1 MTETSPNIANVVRTV
16 FLVPPDFSESAKPL
30 TDLAPSLPD
39 GLRQIALAF
48 FDSLHGVIRTLS
60 IPFHYTSSHV
70 HSLHW
75 QRFLMAE
82 RIRARGIENE
92 KEREPAALKIAKERF
107 AEYLQGEGR
116 EVIVDDVLARLKELQ
131 DEPESLA
138 AARELTRQGVVL
150 VWSAVEV
157 LARDSFVFLLNRRP
171 ILAEQLLAEKEKANR
186 KRFSVDR
193 IDWKTLEEYGYDLS
207 ENLGTFLISKADL
220 TSVPAIR
227 DAYGALFPAATE
239 LGRKLKDRRLWDLC
253 QKRNLLVHRR
263 GIVDQ
268 KYLANTGDT
277 LPLGADLWIHPS
289 EVEDLLE
296 AGLQI
301 GTEIISSVAN
311 AG

>member
-1 MTETSPNIANVVRTV
+1 MIKASSNIANVVRTD
-16 FLVPPDFSESAKPL
+16 FLIPHDFSETAKPL
-30 TDLAPSLPD
+30 TDLASSLPD

-60 IPFHYTSSHV
+60 IPFHYTYSQV

-92 KEREPAALKIAKERF
+92 EEREPAALKIANERF
-107 AEYLQGEGR
+107 SNYIRGEGR
-116 EVIVDDVLARLKELQ
+116 EVVADDVLARLKALQ
-131 DEPESLA
+131 DESESLA

-157 LARDSFVFLLNRRP
+157 LARDSFVYLLNRRP
-171 ILAEQLLAEKEKANR
+171 SLAEQLLAEQANR

-193 IDWKTLEEYGYDLS
+193 IDWQTLAAYGYDLS
-207 ENLGTFLISKADL
+207 QNLGTFLISKSDL
-220 TSVPAIR
+220 TNVPAIR
-227 DAYGALFPAATE
+227 DAYGALFPLATN
-239 LGRKLKDRRLWDLC
+239 LGRKLSDRRLWDLC
-253 QKRNLLVHRR
+253 QKRNLIVHRR

-268 KYLANTGDT
+268 QYLANTSDD
-277 LPLGADLWIHPS
+277 LPLGADLWILPS

-296 AGLQI
+296 ASLHI
-301 GTEIISSVAN
+301 GYEIITEVAN
-311 AG
+311 PG

>member
-1 MTETSPNIANVVRTV
+1 MPHE
-16 FLVPPDFSESAKPL
+16 FSKSAKPL

-48 FDSLHGVIRTLS
+48 SDSLHGVIRTLS
-60 IPFHYTSSHV
+60 IPFHYSYSEV

-92 KEREPAALKIAKERF
+92 KEREPTALKIAKEKF

-116 EVIVDDVLARLKELQ
+116 EVLIDDVLARLKALH
-131 DEPESLA
+131 DESESLA

-171 ILAEQLLAEKEKANR
+171 ILAEQLLAEQANR

-193 IDWKTLEEYGYDLS
+193 IDWQTLAAYGYDLS

-220 TSVPAIR
+220 TNVPAIR
-227 DAYGALFPAATE
+227 DAYGALFPTAVE
-239 LGRKLKDRRLWDLC
+239 LGSRLADRRLWDLC
-253 QKRNLLVHRR
+253 QKRNLIVHRR

-268 KYLANTGDT
+268 QYLTNTGDT
-277 LPLGADLWIHPS
+277 LPLGADLWINPN

-296 AGLQI
+296 AGLYI
-301 GTEIISSVAN
+301 GTEIISEVAN
-311 AG
+311 AN

>member
-1 MTETSPNIANVVRTV
+1 MTLASANIANVVRTI
-16 FLVPPDFSESAKPL
+16 FLVPQDFSESAKPL

-39 GLRQIALAF
+39 GLRQISLAF
-48 FDSLHGVIRTLS
+48 FVSLQGVIRTLS
-60 IPFHYTSSHV
+60 IPFHYTYSQV

-92 KEREPAALKIAKERF
+92 EEREPAALKIAKERF

-116 EVIVDDVLARLKELQ
+116 EIVVDDVLARLKELS
-131 DEPESLA
+131 DESESLA

-150 VWSAVEV
+150 VWSALEV
-157 LARDSFVFLLNRRP
+157 LARDSFVFLLNRHS
-171 ILAEQLLAEKEKANR
+171 ILAEQLLAEQTNR

-193 IDWKTLEEYGYDLS
+193 IDWQTLAGYGYDLS

-227 DAYGALFPAATE
+227 DVYGALFPKATE
-239 LGRKLKDRRLWDLC
+239 LGRKLADRRLWNLC
-253 QKRNLLVHRR
+253 QKRNLIVHRR

-268 KYLANTGDT
+268 QYLTSTGDS
-277 LPLGADLWIHPS
+277 LPLGSDLSVPPS
-289 EVEDLLE
+289 EIEDLLE
-296 AGLQI
+296 AGLDI
-301 GTEIISSVAN
+301 GTEIILEVAN
-311 AG
+311 AC

>member
-1 MTETSPNIANVVRTV
+1 MTEASPNIAKVVRAV
-16 FLVPPDFSESAKPL
+16 FLVPHDFSESAKPL
-30 TDLAPSLPD
+30 TDLAPSLPE

-60 IPFHYTSSHV
+60 IPFHYTYSQV

-92 KEREPAALKIAKERF
+92 EDREPAALNIAKERF
-107 AEYLQGEGR
+107 AGYLQGEGR
-116 EVIVDDVLARLKELQ
+116 AVVVDDVLARLKALQ

-171 ILAEQLLAEKEKANR
+171 ILAEKLLAEQANR

-193 IDWKTLEEYGYDLS
+193 IDWQTLAAYGYDLS

-227 DAYGALFPAATE
+227 DAYGALFPTATE
-239 LGRKLKDRRLWDLC
+239 LGRKLADSRLWNLC
-253 QKRNLLVHRR
+253 QKRNLIVHRR

-268 KYLANTGDT
+268 QYLANTSDT
-277 LPLGADLWIHPS
+277 LPLGTDLWIPPS

-296 AGLQI
+296 AGLHI
-301 GTEIISSVAN
+301 GTEIISETAN

>member
-1 MTETSPNIANVVRTV
+1 MTEASPNIANVVRTV

-92 KEREPAALKIAKERF
+92 EEREPTALKIAKEGF

-116 EVIVDDVLARLKELQ
+116 EVVVDNVLARLKELH
-131 DEPESLA
+131 DEPESLV

-171 ILAEQLLAEKEKANR
+171 ILAEQLLAEQANR

-193 IDWKTLEEYGYDLS
+193 IDWQTLAAYGYDLS

-220 TSVPAIR
+220 TSVQAIR
-227 DAYGALFPAATE
+227 DAYGALFPTATE

-268 KYLANTGDT
+268 QYLANTQDT
-277 LPLGADLWIHPS
+277 LPLGADLWISPS

-296 AGLQI
+296 AGLHI
-301 GTEIISSVAN
+301 GTEIISAVAN

>member
-1 MTETSPNIANVVRTV
+1 MTVAPPNIANVVRTV
-16 FLVPPDFSESAKPL
+16 FLVPHDFSESAKPL

-60 IPFHYTSSHV
+60 IPFHYTYSQV

-92 KEREPAALKIAKERF
+92 EEREPAALKIAKERF
-107 AEYLQGEGR
+107 VEYLQGEGR
-116 EVIVDDVLARLKELQ
+116 EVVVDDVLARLKELQ

-171 ILAEQLLAEKEKANR
+171 ILAEQLLAEQANR

-193 IDWKTLEEYGYDLS
+193 IDWQTLASYGYDLS

-227 DAYGALFPAATE
+227 DAYGALFPTATE
-239 LGRKLKDRRLWDLC
+239 LRNKLADRRLWELC
-253 QKRNLLVHRR
+253 QKRNLIVHRR

-268 KYLANTGDT
+268 QYLANTGDT
-277 LPLGADLWIHPS
+277 LSLNADLWIRPS

-296 AGLQI
+296 AGLHI
-301 GTEIISSVAN
+301 GTEIISEVAN

>member
-1 MTETSPNIANVVRTV
+1 MTEAPPNIANVVRTV
-16 FLVPPDFSESAKPL
+16 FLVPHDFSESAKPL
-30 TDLAPSLPD
+30 TDRAPSLPD

-60 IPFHYTSSHV
+60 IPFQYTYSQV
-70 HSLHW
+70 YSLHW

-92 KEREPAALKIAKERF
+92 EEREPAALKIAKERF

-116 EVIVDDVLARLKELQ
+116 EVVVDDVLARLKELQ

-171 ILAEQLLAEKEKANR
+171 ILAEQLLAEQANR

-193 IDWKTLEEYGYDLS
+193 IDWQTLAAYGYDLS

-220 TSVPAIR
+220 ASVPAIR
-227 DAYGALFPAATE
+227 DAYGALFPTATE
-239 LGRKLKDRRLWDLC
+239 LGRKLADRRLWDLC
-253 QKRNLLVHRR
+253 QKRNLIVHRR

-268 KYLANTGDT
+268 QYLANTGDT
-277 LPLGADLWIHPS
+277 LSLGADLWIRPS

-296 AGLQI
+296 AGLHI
-301 GTEIISSVAN
+301 GTEIISEVAN
-311 AG
+311 AC

>member
-1 MTETSPNIANVVRTV
+1 MTEASPNIANVVRAV
-16 FLVPPDFSESAKPL
+16 FLVPHDFSESAKPL
-30 TDLAPSLPD
+30 TDLAPSLPN

-60 IPFHYTSSHV
+60 IPFHYTYSQV

-92 KEREPAALKIAKERF
+92 EERESAALKIAKERF
-107 AEYLQGEGR
+107 AEYLQGEGQA
-116 EVIVDDVLARLKELQ
+116 VVVDDVLARLKELQ

-171 ILAEQLLAEKEKANR
+171 ILVEQLLAEQANR

-193 IDWKTLEEYGYDLS
+193 IDWQTLAAYGYDLS

-220 TSVPAIR
+220 TSVQAIR
-227 DAYGALFPAATE
+227 DAYGALFPTAIE
-239 LGRKLKDRRLWDLC
+239 LGRKLADRRLWDLC

-268 KYLANTGDT
+268 QYHVNTGDT
-277 LPLGADLWIHPS
+277 LPLGADLWIPPS

-296 AGLQI
+296 AGLHI
-301 GTEIISSVAN
+301 GTEIISAVAN

>member
-1 MTETSPNIANVVRTV
+1 MTEASPNIANVVRTV

-92 KEREPAALKIAKERF
+92 EEREPAALKIAKERF

-116 EVIVDDVLARLKELQ
+116 EFVVDYVLALLKELH

-138 AARELTRQGVVL
+138 AAR
-150 VWSAVEV
+150 
-157 LARDSFVFLLNRRP
+157 
-171 ILAEQLLAEKEKANR
+171 
-186 KRFSVDR
+186 
-193 IDWKTLEEYGYDLS
+193 
-207 ENLGTFLISKADL
+207 
-220 TSVPAIR
+220 
-227 DAYGALFPAATE
+227 
-239 LGRKLKDRRLWDLC
+239 
-253 QKRNLLVHRR
+253 
-263 GIVDQ
+263 
-268 KYLANTGDT
+268 
-277 LPLGADLWIHPS
+277 
-289 EVEDLLE
+289 
-296 AGLQI
+296 
-301 GTEIISSVAN
+301 
-311 AG
+311 

>member
-1 MTETSPNIANVVRTV
+1 MTDASPNIANVVRTV
-16 FLVPPDFSESAKPL
+16 FLVPHDFSESAKPL
-30 TDLAPSLPD
+30 TDLSSSLPD

-60 IPFHYTSSHV
+60 IPFHYTYSQV

-92 KEREPAALKIAKERF
+92 EEREPAALKIAKERF

-116 EVIVDDVLARLKELQ
+116 EVVVDDVLARLKELQ

-171 ILAEQLLAEKEKANR
+171 VLAEQLLAEQANR

-193 IDWKTLEEYGYDLS
+193 IDWQTLAAYGYDLS

-227 DAYGALFPAATE
+227 DAYGALFPTATE
-239 LGRKLKDRRLWDLC
+239 LGRKLADRRLWDLC
-253 QKRNLLVHRR
+253 QKRNLIVHRR

-268 KYLANTGDT
+268 QYLANTGDI
-277 LPLGADLWIHPS
+277 LPVGADLWIRPS

-296 AGLQI
+296 AGLHI
-301 GTEIISSVAN
+301 GTEIISEVAN

>member
-1 MTETSPNIANVVRTV
+1 MAEASPNTAKVVRSV
-16 FLVPPDFSESAKPL
+16 FLVPHDFSENSKPL
-30 TDLAPSLPD
+30 ADLATSLPD

-48 FDSLHGVIRTLS
+48 FDNLHGVVRTIS
-60 IPFHYTSSHV
+60 IPFHYTYSQA

-92 KEREPAALKIAKERF
+92 AEREPTAIKIAKEKF
-107 AEYLQGEGR
+107 EEYLQGAGR
-116 EVIVDDVLARLKELQ
+116 ELVSDDVLARLKALQ

-157 LARDSFVFLLNRRP
+157 LARDSFVYLLNRHP
-171 ILAEQLLAEKEKANR
+171 ILAEQLLAEQANR
-186 KRFSVDR
+186 KCFSVDR
-193 IDWKTLEEYGYDLS
+193 IDWETLAMYGYDLS
-207 ENLGTFLISKADL
+207 QNIGTLLISKADL

-227 DAYGALFPAATE
+227 DTYKALFPKATE
-239 LGRKLKDRRLWDLC
+239 LGRKLADSRLWELC
-253 QKRNLLVHRR
+253 QKRNLIVHRR

-268 KYLANTGDT
+268 QYLANTSHN
-277 LPLGADLWIHPS
+277 LALGADLWIPPS

-296 AGLQI
+296 ACLHI
-301 GTEIISSVAN
+301 GTEIITEVAN
-311 AG
+311 VG

>member
-1 MTETSPNIANVVRTV
+1 MAEASSNVADVVRTV
-16 FLVPPDFSESAKPL
+16 FLIPQDFSEKAKPL
-30 TDLAPSLPD
+30 TDLTTSLPD

-48 FDSLHGVIRTLS
+48 FDSLHGVIRTLG
-60 IPFHYTSSHV
+60 IPFHYTYSQV

-92 KEREPAALKIAKERF
+92 AEREPAALKIAKERF

-116 EVIVDDVLARLKELQ
+116 EVVADDVLARLKALQ
-131 DEPESLA
+131 DEPESMA

-157 LARDSFVFLLNRRP
+157 LARDSFVYLLNRRP
-171 ILAEQLLAEKEKANR
+171 ILAEQLLEEQANR

-193 IDWKTLEEYGYDLS
+193 IDWQTLAAYGYDLS
-207 ENLGTFLISKADL
+207 KNLGTLLISKADL

-227 DAYGALFPAATE
+227 DAYGALFPLATE
-239 LGRKLKDRRLWDLC
+239 LGRKLSDRRLWDLC
-253 QKRNLLVHRR
+253 QKRNLIVHRR

-268 KYLANTGDT
+268 QYLANTSDNISV
-277 LPLGADLWIHPS
+277 GADLWIPPN

-296 AGLQI
+296 AGLHI
-301 GTEIISSVAN
+301 GTEIITEVAN

>member
-1 MTETSPNIANVVRTV
+1 MTDASPNIAKVVRTV
-16 FLVPPDFSESAKPL
+16 FLVPNDFSESAKPL

-60 IPFHYTSSHV
+60 IPFHYTHSQV
-70 HSLHW
+70 QSLHW
-75 QRFLMAE
+75 QRFHMAE
-82 RIRARGIENE
+82 RIRALGIENE
-92 KEREPAALKIAKERF
+92 EEREPVALKIAKERF
-107 AEYLQGEGR
+107 AEYLQGEGQKVVV
-116 EVIVDDVLARLKELQ
+116 EDVLVRLKELQ

-171 ILAEQLLAEKEKANR
+171 VLAEQLLAEQANR

-193 IDWKTLEEYGYDLS
+193 IDWQTLAAYGYDLS

-227 DAYGALFPAATE
+227 DAYGALFPTATE
-239 LGRKLKDRRLWDLC
+239 LGRKLADRRLWDLC
-253 QKRNLLVHRR
+253 QKRNLIVHRR

-268 KYLANTGDT
+268 QYLANTGDT
-277 LPLGADLWIHPS
+277 LLLGADLWIRPS

-296 AGLQI
+296 AGLHI
-301 GTEIISSVAN
+301 GTEIISEVAN

>member
-1 MTETSPNIANVVRTV
+1 MTEASPNIANVVRTV
-16 FLVPPDFSESAKPL
+16 FLVPHDFSESAKPL
-30 TDLAPSLPD
+30 TDLAPSLPN

-60 IPFHYTSSHV
+60 IPFHYTYSQV

-92 KEREPAALKIAKERF
+92 EEREPAALKIAKERF

-116 EVIVDDVLARLKELQ
+116 AVVVDDVLARLKELQ

-171 ILAEQLLAEKEKANR
+171 ILVEQLLAEQANR

-193 IDWKTLEEYGYDLS
+193 IDWQTLAAYGYDLS

-220 TSVPAIR
+220 TSVQAIR
-227 DAYGALFPAATE
+227 DAYGALFPTAIE
-239 LGRKLKDRRLWDLC
+239 LGRKLADRRLWDLC

-268 KYLANTGDT
+268 QYHVNTGDT
-277 LPLGADLWIHPS
+277 LPLGADLWIPPS

-296 AGLQI
+296 AGLHI
-301 GTEIISSVAN
+301 GTEIISAVAN

>member
-1 MTETSPNIANVVRTV
+1 MTEAPPKIANVVRTV
-16 FLVPPDFSESAKPL
+16 FLVPQDFSESAKPL
-30 TDLAPSLPD
+30 ADLAPSLPD

-60 IPFHYTSSHV
+60 IPFHYTYSQV

-92 KEREPAALKIAKERF
+92 EEREPAALKIAKERF
-107 AEYLQGEGR
+107 ADYLQGEGR
-116 EVIVDDVLARLKELQ
+116 EVVVDDVLARLKALQ
-131 DEPESLA
+131 DEQESLA

-171 ILAEQLLAEKEKANR
+171 ILAEQLLAEQANR

-193 IDWKTLEEYGYDLS
+193 IDWQTLAEYGYDLS

-227 DAYGALFPAATE
+227 DAYGALFPTATE
-239 LGRKLKDRRLWDLC
+239 LGRKLADRRLWDLC
-253 QKRNLLVHRR
+253 QKRNLIVHRR

-268 KYLANTGDT
+268 QYLANTGDT
-277 LPLGADLWIHPS
+277 LSLGADLWIRPS

-296 AGLQI
+296 AGLHI
-301 GTEIISSVAN
+301 GTEIISEVAN

>member
-1 MTETSPNIANVVRTV
+1 MIKASSNIANVVRTD
-16 FLVPPDFSESAKPL
+16 FLIPRDFSETAKPL
-30 TDLAPSLPD
+30 TDLASSLPD

-60 IPFHYTSSHV
+60 IPFHYTYSQV

-92 KEREPAALKIAKERF
+92 EEREPAALKIANERF
-107 AEYLQGEGR
+107 SNYIRGEGR
-116 EVIVDDVLARLKELQ
+116 EVVADDVLARLKALQ
-131 DEPESLA
+131 DESESLA

-157 LARDSFVFLLNRRP
+157 LARDSFVYLLNRRP
-171 ILAEQLLAEKEKANR
+171 SLAEQLLAEQANR

-193 IDWKTLEEYGYDLS
+193 IDWQTLAAYGYDLS
-207 ENLGTFLISKADL
+207 QNLGTFLISKSDL
-220 TSVPAIR
+220 TNVPAIR
-227 DAYGALFPAATE
+227 DAYGALFPLATN
-239 LGRKLKDRRLWDLC
+239 LGRKLSDRRLWDLC
-253 QKRNLLVHRR
+253 QKRNLIVHRR

-268 KYLANTGDT
+268 QYLANTSDD
-277 LPLGADLWIHPS
+277 LPLGADLWILPS

-296 AGLQI
+296 ASLHI
-301 GTEIISSVAN
+301 GYEIITEVAN
-311 AG
+311 PG

>member
-1 MTETSPNIANVVRTV
+1 MIKASSNIANVVRTD
-16 FLVPPDFSESAKPL
+16 FLIPHDFSETAKPL
-30 TDLAPSLPD
+30 TDLASSLPD

-48 FDSLHGVIRTLS
+48 FDSLHGIIRTLS
-60 IPFHYTSSHV
+60 IPFHYTYSQV

-92 KEREPAALKIAKERF
+92 EEREPAALKIAKERF
-107 AEYLQGEGR
+107 SDYLRGEGR
-116 EVIVDDVLARLKELQ
+116 EVVADDVLARLKALQ
-131 DEPESLA
+131 DESESLA

-157 LARDSFVFLLNRRP
+157 LARDSFVYLLNRRP
-171 ILAEQLLAEKEKANR
+171 SLAEQLLAEQANR

-193 IDWKTLEEYGYDLS
+193 IDWQTLAAYGYDLS
-207 ENLGTFLISKADL
+207 QNLGTFLISKSDL
-220 TSVPAIR
+220 TNVPAIR
-227 DAYGALFPAATE
+227 DAYGALFPLATN
-239 LGRKLKDRRLWDLC
+239 LGRKLSDRRLWDLC
-253 QKRNLLVHRR
+253 QKRNLIVHRR

-268 KYLANTGDT
+268 QYLANTSDD
-277 LPLGADLWIHPS
+277 LPLGADLWILPS

-296 AGLQI
+296 ASLHI
-301 GTEIISSVAN
+301 GYEIITEVTN

>member
-1 MTETSPNIANVVRTV
+1 MTEASPNIANVVRTV
-16 FLVPPDFSESAKPL
+16 FLVPHDFSESAKPL
-30 TDLAPSLPD
+30 TDLTPSLPD

-60 IPFHYTSSHV
+60 IPFHYTYSQV

-92 KEREPAALKIAKERF
+92 EEREPAALKIAKERF
-107 AEYLQGEGR
+107 AEYLVGEGR
-116 EVIVDDVLARLKELQ
+116 EVVVDDVLARLKELQ

-157 LARDSFVFLLNRRP
+157 LARDSFVFILNRRP
-171 ILAEQLLAEKEKANR
+171 ILAEQLLAEQANR

-193 IDWKTLEEYGYDLS
+193 IDWQPLAAYGYDLS
-207 ENLGTFLISKADL
+207 KNLGTFLMSKADL
-220 TSVPAIR
+220 TSVQAIR
-227 DAYGALFPAATE
+227 DAYGALFPTATE
-239 LGRKLKDRRLWDLC
+239 LGRKLADRRLWDLC

-268 KYLANTGDT
+268 QYLANTGDT
-277 LPLGADLWIHPS
+277 LPLGADLWIPPS

-296 AGLQI
+296 AGLHI
-301 GTEIISSVAN
+301 GTEIISAVAN

>member
-1 MTETSPNIANVVRTV
+1 MTETPPNIANVVRTI
-16 FLVPPDFSESAKPL
+16 FLVPHDFSKSAKPL

-60 IPFHYTSSHV
+60 IPFHYTYSQV

-92 KEREPAALKIAKERF
+92 EEREPTALKIARERF
-107 AEYLQGEGR
+107 SEYLQGEGR
-116 EVIVDDVLARLKELQ
+116 EVVVDDVLARLKELQ

-138 AARELTRQGVVL
+138 AARELTRQGIVL

-157 LARDSFVFLLNRRP
+157 LARDSFVFLLNRHP
-171 ILAEQLLAEKEKANR
+171 ILAEQLLAEQANR

-193 IDWKTLEEYGYDLS
+193 IDWQTLSAYGYDLS

-220 TSVPAIR
+220 TNVPAIR
-227 DAYGALFPAATE
+227 DAYGAIFPTATE
-239 LGRKLKDRRLWDLC
+239 LGKRLADRRLWDLC
-253 QKRNLLVHRR
+253 QKRNLIVHRR

-268 KYLANTGDT
+268 QYLANTGDT
-277 LPLGADLWIHPS
+277 LSLGADLWIHPS

-296 AGLQI
+296 AGLHI
-301 GTEIISSVAN
+301 GTEIISQVAN

>member
-1 MTETSPNIANVVRTV
+1 MTEASLNIASLVRTV
-16 FLVPPDFSESAKPL
+16 FLVPHDFAESAKPL
-30 TDLAPSLPD
+30 ADLAPTLPD
-39 GLRQIALAF
+39 GLRQISLAF

-60 IPFHYTSSHV
+60 IPFHYTYSQV

-92 KEREPAALKIAKERF
+92 EEREPAAVKIAKERF
-107 AEYLQGEGR
+107 AEYLQGEGG
-116 EVIVDDVLARLKELQ
+116 ETVSDDVLARLNALQ

-138 AARELTRQGVVL
+138 AARELTRQGIVL

-171 ILAEQLLAEKEKANR
+171 ELAERLLAEQANR

-193 IDWKTLEEYGYDLS
+193 IDWQTLATYGYDLS
-207 ENLGTFLISKADL
+207 ANLGTFLISKADL
-220 TSVPAIR
+220 TNVPAIR
-227 DAYGALFPAATE
+227 DAYGALFPSATD
-239 LGRKLKDRRLWDLC
+239 LGRKLADRRLWDLC
-253 QKRNLLVHRR
+253 QKRNLIVHRR

-268 KYLANTGDT
+268 QYLANTEDT
-277 LPLGADLWIHPS
+277 LSLGADLWISPS

-296 AGLQI
+296 AALHI
-301 GTEIISSVAN
+301 GTEVITEVAN

>member
-1 MTETSPNIANVVRTV
+1 MTEASPNIANVVRTV
-16 FLVPPDFSESAKPL
+16 FLVPHDFSESAKPL

-60 IPFHYTSSHV
+60 IPFHYTYSQV

-92 KEREPAALKIAKERF
+92 EEHEPTALKVAKERF

-116 EVIVDDVLARLKELQ
+116 EVVVDDVLARLKELQ
-131 DEPESLA
+131 DESESLA

-171 ILAEQLLAEKEKANR
+171 IFAEQLLAEQANR

-193 IDWKTLEEYGYDLS
+193 IDWQTLAAYGYDLS
-207 ENLGTFLISKADL
+207 ENLGTLLISKADL

-227 DAYGALFPAATE
+227 DAYGALFPTATE
-239 LGRKLKDRRLWDLC
+239 LGRALADRRLWDLC
-253 QKRNLLVHRR
+253 QKRNLIVHRR

-268 KYLANTGDT
+268 QYLANTGDT
-277 LPLGADLWIHPS
+277 LPLGADLWVRPS
-289 EVEDLLE
+289 EIEDLLE
-296 AGLQI
+296 AGLHI
-301 GTEIISSVAN
+301 GTEIISEVAN

>member
-1 MTETSPNIANVVRTV
+1 MTEASPNIANVVRAV
-16 FLVPPDFSESAKPL
+16 FLVPHDFSESAKPL
-30 TDLAPSLPD
+30 TDLAPSLPN

-60 IPFHYTSSHV
+60 IPFHYTYSQV

-92 KEREPAALKIAKERF
+92 EERESAALKIAKERF
-107 AEYLQGEGR
+107 AEYLQGEGQA
-116 EVIVDDVLARLKELQ
+116 VVVDDVLAHLKELQ

-171 ILAEQLLAEKEKANR
+171 ILVEQLLAEQANR

-193 IDWKTLEEYGYDLS
+193 IDWQTLAAYGYDLS

-220 TSVPAIR
+220 TSVQAIR
-227 DAYGALFPAATE
+227 DAYGALFPTAIE
-239 LGRKLKDRRLWDLC
+239 LGRKLADRRLWDLC

-268 KYLANTGDT
+268 QYHVNTGDT
-277 LPLGADLWIHPS
+277 LPLGADLWIPPS

-296 AGLQI
+296 AGLHI
-301 GTEIISSVAN
+301 GTEIISAVAN

>member
-1 MTETSPNIANVVRTV
+1 MTEASPNIANDVRAV
-16 FLVPPDFSESAKPL
+16 FLVPHDFSESAKPL
-30 TDLAPSLPD
+30 TDLAPSLPED
-39 GLRQIALAF
+39 LRQIALAF

-60 IPFHYTSSHV
+60 IPFHYTYSQV

-92 KEREPAALKIAKERF
+92 EDREPAALKIAKERL

-116 EVIVDDVLARLKELQ
+116 EVVVDDVLARLKALQ

-138 AARELTRQGVVL
+138 AAKELTRQGIVL
-150 VWSAVEV
+150 IWSAVEV

-171 ILAEQLLAEKEKANR
+171 ILAEKLLAEQSNR
-186 KRFSVDR
+186 KRFSVDK
-193 IDWKTLEEYGYDLS
+193 IDWQTLAAYGYNLS
-207 ENLGTFLISKADL
+207 ENLGTFLVSKADL

-227 DAYGALFPAATE
+227 DVYRALFPTATE
-239 LGRKLKDRRLWDLC
+239 LGRKLADIRLWTLC
-253 QKRNLLVHRR
+253 QKRNLIVHRR

-268 KYLANTGDT
+268 QYLANTSDT
-277 LPLGADLWIHPS
+277 LPLGADLWIPPS

-296 AGLQI
+296 ASLQI
-301 GTEIISSVAN
+301 GTEIISETAN